1 MIKVFYTFTEELDKD
16 QIFSICQLK
25 NIRWKFGIK
34 SHLVRFDTNVKKKD
48 INVLLYQENN
58 IIGYTLLR
66 RRKLE
71 IIKQANNQILKN
83 DYKKEE
89 EYYYFD
95 THITEPK
102 VRKKGLS
109 YPLMEEIIKVIKK
122 YNSTSFLICDDDLV
136 SYYLK
141 FKWKLLNNE
150 DFEVKDHKFSTNGM
164 IFNDNISKENMDN
177 KKNPKIQY
185 KFYIHKTIF

>member
-1 MIKVFYTFTEELDKD
+1 M
-16 QIFSICQLK
+16 
-25 NIRWKFGIK
+25 
-34 SHLVRFDTNVKKKD
+34 
-48 INVLLYQENN
+48 LYQENN

-95 THITEPK
+95 THIIEPK
-102 VRKKGLS
+102 VRKKGLN
-109 YPLMEEIIKVIKK
+109 YPLIKEIIKVIKK
-122 YNSTSFLICDDDLV
+122 YNSTSFLICDDDQV
-136 SYYLK
+136 TYYLK

-185 KFYIHKTIF
+185 KFYILKTIF

>member
-1 MIKVFYTFTEELDKD
+1 
-16 QIFSICQLK
+16 
-25 NIRWKFGIK
+25 
-34 SHLVRFDTNVKKKD
+34 
-48 INVLLYQENN
+48 
-58 IIGYTLLR
+58 
-66 RRKLE
+66 
-71 IIKQANNQILKN
+71 
-83 DYKKEE
+83 
-89 EYYYFD
+89 
-95 THITEPK
+95 
-102 VRKKGLS
+102 
-109 YPLMEEIIKVIKK
+109 MEEVIKVIKK

-164 IFNDNISKENMDN
+164 IFNDNVSKENMDN